1 MKRTHMNAILIALF
15 LVPVWS
21 MAQNSTAD
29 KIFDEYSGKDGYTS
43 IDISKGL
50 FELFSEIEADDPE
63 FDEFQKAING
73 LESMRLLAYS
83 VEKEKGTLAEKNN
96 FMKAVKN
103 GVSLKDFKELMVVR
117 DKDAKIDFYAKSE
130 GQIITEM
137 IMIVDGKDDAVLLSL
152 YGDIDLNHIAKLGA
166 AMNMGGMDYL
176 GKMQSE

>member
-1 MKRTHMNAILIALF
+1 MKHTFINAIVIALA
-15 LVPVWS
+15 LIPVWCL
-21 MAQNSTAD
+21 AQNSVAD
-29 KIFDEYSGKDGYTS
+29 KIFDEYSARDGYTS

-83 VEKEKGTLAEKNN
+83 VEDQKGTLEEKND
-96 FMKAVKN
+96 FMTAVKN
-103 GVSLKDFKELMVVR
+103 GVSLKDFQELMVVR
-117 DKDAKIDFYAKSE
+117 DKDARINFYAKSK

-137 IMIVDGKDDAVLLSL
+137 IMIVDGKDEAVLLSL